1 VLVEA
6 SPPPGYKHTRR
17 QVVATLWARVQR
29 TGHAATVPLGACERV
44 LEGTLP
50 HLYLSLRHRKQI
62 SCLSPIAREKDAN
75 VCTQSAIAP
84 SAVSTSQLP
93 GRRRAEL

>member
-1 VLVEA
+1 MLVEA

-50 HLYLSLRHRKQI
+50 HLHLLKLTSSEANQLSL
-62 SCLSPIAREKDAN
+62 P
-75 VCTQSAIAP
+75 
-84 SAVSTSQLP
+84 
-93 GRRRAEL
+93 